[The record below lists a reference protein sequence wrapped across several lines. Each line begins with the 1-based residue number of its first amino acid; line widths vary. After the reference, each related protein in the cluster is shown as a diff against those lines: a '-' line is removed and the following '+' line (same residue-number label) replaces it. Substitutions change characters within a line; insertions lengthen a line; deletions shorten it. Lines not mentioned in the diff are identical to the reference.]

1 MRRQRAAVRARRLC
15 TTDFSGL
22 TANFWLSWEFISR
35 VHARNVKGLLS
46 VFATASRE
54 GLTPSPTCLPGQGGS
69 RKGMRPVGNEAGR
82 TRRQPL
88 LRKSMEGGLFSRSK
102 PYASAYLATDY
113 VVRIDGRDV
122 VIRPNERSAAVDRA
136 LSRFKARSAAFIT
149 AFNPYSRRCGKHVNL
164 AAHAQL
170 LAAVRRRR
178 RRFVEGLGQSH
189 DQRWPAEKSV
199 LVFGVTR
206 TAAAMLGRQFRQNA
220 IVFAALGRRA
230 ELVYLS

>member
-1 MRRQRAAVRARRLC
+1 
-15 TTDFSGL
+15 
-22 TANFWLSWEFISR
+22 
-35 VHARNVKGLLS
+35 
-46 VFATASRE
+46 
-54 GLTPSPTCLPGQGGS
+54 
-69 RKGMRPVGNEAGR
+69 
-82 TRRQPL
+82 
-88 LRKSMEGGLFSRSK
+88 MEGGLFSRSK

-178 RRFVEGLGQSH
+178 RRFVEGLGQG
-189 DQRWPAEKSV
+189 DDKCWPAEKSV

-206 TAAAMLGRQFRQNA
+206 TIAAMLGRQFRQNA